1 MSYSRDAFIR
11 LLKDDCLAMAFGTFM
26 CRQVSLKIGKPDYW
40 SSDIG
45 KVLNMIPVH
54 MDQREIKITF
64 KDRTKALIEVLSG
77 AIMSFHDKVL
87 YAKNKVAGYYPEL
100 IKKIDKLDFDAEV
113 EFRKMIKEFLPQY
126 EKLLPKEPTIEIAQA
141 GKLDDNIKVI
151 LCSTD
156 RPPAHV
162 HLMKDSAL
170 VVTATIPDTL
180 DNANQIEIIQ
190 RGPRFKKGII
200 TAYIKWL
207 SEPNQFI
214 DKINNLQSCKICWDS
229 FHPEDLE

>member
-1 MSYSRDAFIR
+1 MSFSRNEFIETIR
-11 LLKDDCLAMAFGTFM
+11 DRCLMEAFGLFM
-26 CRQVSLKIGKPDYW
+26 LRQVSRAIKRPNYW
-40 SSDIG
+40 RYDIQRLLG
-45 KVLNMIPVH
+45 MIPVM
-54 MDQREIKITF
+54 MDRNEIKTTF
-64 KDRTKALIEVLSG
+64 KDRTKALAEALLEATASQ
-77 AIMSFHDKVL
+77 HKVL

-100 IKKIDKLDFDAEV
+100 IGKIDRLDFDAEV

-126 EKLLPKEPTIEIAQA
+126 EELLPKEPTIEIAQA